1 MSKRPALIIVTLSL
15 AAIVIA
21 PLWFDQ
27 PFRTQTP
34 RILAGAYHLRRWSP
48 LLTLLGAAVVAGLAA
63 AGWREWRRPP
73 ARAAVVAACAVSF
86 GAVWLARQNAF
97 EWKFHPL
104 PRPGF
109 AAARDAGFVEPNDLV
124 IAVTIE
130 GESVA
135 YPIRQLAY
143 HHVVNDV
150 VGGVPLAA
158 TY

>member
-1 MSKRPALIIVTLSL
+1 MSRRAALIIVPLSL

-27 PFRTQTP
+27 PFRPQTA
-34 RILAGAYHLRRWSP
+34 RILAGAYHVRRWSP
-48 LLTLLGAAVVAGLAA
+48 ALTLLGAAIVAGLAVV
-63 AGWREWRRPP
+63 GWRERRRPR
-73 ARAAVVAACAVSF
+73 ARATIVAMCAVTA
-86 GAVWLARQNAF
+86 GAVWLARQNLF
-97 EWKFHPL
+97 EWKFNPL
-104 PRPGF
+104 PRAGF

-124 IAVTIE
+124 LAVSIE

>member
-1 MSKRPALIIVTLSL
+1 MSKRVALIVVPLSL

-21 PLWFDQ
+21 PLWLDQ
-27 PFRTQTP
+27 PFRTQTS
-34 RILAGAYHLRRWSP
+34 RMLAGVYHLRRWSP
-48 LLTLLGAAVVAGLAA
+48 VLALVGAAVVTMLAVV
-63 AGWREWRRPP
+63 GWREVRRPL
-73 ARAAVVAACAVSF
+73 ARVAIVAAWAVAV
-86 GAVWLARQNAF
+86 GAAWVARQNPF
-97 EWKFHPL
+97 EWKFNPL

-109 AAARDAGFVEPNDLV
+109 VAARDAGFVEPNDLV
-124 IAVTIE
+124 LAVTIE